1 MYFKQLNSYVLEP
14 HTRIADNLLLRQTAT
29 IAERETELKR
39 QIKDKNVFF
48 GAGEMDA
55 FNKRFDDFETEI
67 CAVIDEKFDLLMEK
81 NKMGDIQDSD
91 YDSDNSDSDD
101 SGGSGGSESES
112 ETESE
117 PDSEPDSSDDESD
130 DENVCMAVSGEDAKK
145 LKRQKYLKKYHQQYY
160 LRNKAK
166 NQMAN

>member
-48 GAGEMDA
+48 GGQLDA

-101 SGGSGGSESES
+101 SGGSESES

-117 PDSEPDSSDDESD
+117 PDTEPDSSDDESD